1 MYHTWMVWECTFCS
15 NQTWQPFPFIEHNMC
30 GIGPSPTMIWN
41 SQLRFSR
48 LYIPQ
53 SGCNAQEDEDV
64 PPLLHRR
71 SNMLTEQPRN
81 PQGCRYN
88 VCHSQD
94 QPCNSK
100 RIIFTL
106 DFKLAVLSQL
116 GAASLTSLVDIEIR
130 VKKKTQSLL
139 ESNKSSDSPFMDV
152 FNFWIHKDQ
161 INFGTPEASLQ
172 FKSCGPRHLEIDL
185 LVELQAFSRV
195 LQLQNQH
202 PYGSKARSVKQL
214 AKNLASDTYTEKSFF
229 SSGNGPLHS
238 SAKVCPCWLSRCHR
252 GMTKCIYLAV

>member
-15 NQTWQPFPFIEHNMC
+15 NQIWQPFPFIEHNMC
-30 GIGPSPTMIWN
+30 GIGPSPTLIWN

-106 DFKLAVLSQL
+106 DFKLAVLSHEQHL
-116 GAASLTSLVDIEIR
+116 SLTSLVDIEIR
-130 VKKKTQSLL
+130 VEKNTIPVRRQQLFTLL
-139 ESNKSSDSPFMDV
+139 WMYSISGSTKIKSILEHLKQV
-152 FNFWIHKDQ
+152 FNSRAVAQ
-161 INFGTPEASLQ
+161 GT
-172 FKSCGPRHLEIDL
+172 
-185 LVELQAFSRV
+185 
-195 LQLQNQH
+195 
-202 PYGSKARSVKQL
+202 
-214 AKNLASDTYTEKSFF
+214 
-229 SSGNGPLHS
+229 
-238 SAKVCPCWLSRCHR
+238 
-252 GMTKCIYLAV
+252 